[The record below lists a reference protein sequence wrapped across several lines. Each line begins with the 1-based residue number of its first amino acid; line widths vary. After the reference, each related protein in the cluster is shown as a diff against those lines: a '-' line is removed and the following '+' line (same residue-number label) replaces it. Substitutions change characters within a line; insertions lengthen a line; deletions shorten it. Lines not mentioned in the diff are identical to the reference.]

1 MHTPCTIPPLTP
13 RPSPAAERA
22 TERRRAD
29 RETKARLARSYD
41 ERLQVMAKDVE
52 HILARQD
59 NVTPDDLA
67 LLGWTSA
74 EIVEMSPEA
83 LNIVRAR
90 ATRHAH

>member
-1 MHTPCTIPPLTP
+1 MHTPTTIPPLTP
-13 RPSPAAERA
+13 RPTPAAERA
-22 TERRRAD
+22 TERRRVD
-29 RETKARLARSYD
+29 RENAARLARTYD

-59 NVTPDDLA
+59 SVTPDDLA

>member
-13 RPSPAAERA
+13 RPC
-22 TERRRAD
+22 AD

>member
-1 MHTPCTIPPLTP
+1 MHTPTTIPPLTP
-13 RPSPAAERA
+13 RPSPAAARA
-22 TERRRAD
+22 TERRRVD
-29 RETKARLARSYD
+29 RENAARLARTYD
-41 ERLQVMAKDVE
+41 ERLQMMAKDVE

-59 NVTPDDLA
+59 SVTPDDLA

-90 ATRHAH
+90 AVHHLN